1 MAIED
6 NQSNKRARVESED
19 FELEA
24 SSVPNSKLPRVYSGN
39 SGSGSPVFTRVEPDP
54 DDEDI
59 RSPEA
64 KCIPEELLSILDDS
78 DPVIEP
84 DPDIHGLDL
93 VIKSFEEEIL
103 VPVPAPAPAPIPVT
117 KSDSGESLP
126 ELGSL
131 LEASVFSFVEEEQKI
146 ANVGAEEG
154 GGLGAVGFA
163 ETMAYEFPLPSYEL
177 FEFGVGG
184 DSDINSGNN
193 NSDDFVALGGLFDTA
208 ADIPELTWRPES
220 LSAS

>member
-6 NQSNKRARVESED
+6 NQSNKRARGESED

-39 SGSGSPVFTRVEPDP
+39 SGSGLPVVTHVEPDP

-64 KCIPEELLSILDDS
+64 KRIPEELLSILDDP

-84 DPDIHGLDL
+84 DPEIHGLDL

-103 VPVPAPAPAPIPVT
+103 IPAPAPIPVT
-117 KSDSGESLP
+117 KSDSGELLS

-131 LEASVFSFVEEEQKI
+131 LEVSDFSFVEEEQKI

-163 ETMAYEFPLPSYEL
+163 ETMGYEFPLPSYEL

-193 NSDDFVALGGLFDTA
+193 NIDDFVALGGLFDTA
-208 ADIPELTWRPES
+208 ADISELTWRPES